1 MAKVPIFSLYPQPDS
16 DSTEP
21 IDAAQAI
28 GAEERRSTDSKRPWV
43 YVNMVSSLDGAT
55 ALGGVSGGLGGPAD
69 KVVFSALRAQADLIV
84 AGAQTVRAESYR
96 APQTPP
102 GVQAARISRGQ
113 SARPT
118 IVVVSASA
126 SLGDDLELFDDP
138 SYEPILVTGAKADQK
153 RLAALESKMRIIRQ
167 AGDRVDLADMLRLFA
182 SEGHQ
187 RCLVEGGPSL
197 NGQFIA
203 DGLVDEWNM
212 TLSPVIASGDSSR
225 PAHGPAAA
233 QGDRLDL
240 VRLWNAEG
248 LLFGRWIRRSD

>member
-1 MAKVPIFSLYPQPDS
+1 MAKVPIYNLYPQQGT

-21 IDAAQAI
+21 IDPAKAI
-28 GAEERRSTDSKRPWV
+28 GAEERKSRDPERPWV

-55 ALGGVSGGLGGPAD
+55 ALDGVSGGLGGPAD
-69 KVVFSALRAQADLIV
+69 QEVFSALRAQADLII

-96 APQTPP
+96 APQTSPNI
-102 GVQAARISRGQ
+102 QAARIARGQ
-113 SARPT
+113 SALPT
-118 IVVVSASA
+118 IVVISASA
-126 SLGDDLELFDDP
+126 SLEEDLRLFDDP

-153 RLAALESKMRIIRQ
+153 RLQALEPKMRIICQ
-167 AGDRVDLADMLRLFA
+167 SGDRVDLAAMLRLFA

-240 VRLWNAEG
+240 VRLWHAEG